1 MGAGEIKIKANSA
14 FKLSLSWGLAL
25 AELGKESTSGQFR
38 KHQND
43 ITVGKQWQ
51 TDIAHMP
58 RSKTGYKYILFFAER
73 ITNYICAFA
82 LKNITALIVSYA
94 LRIFLFIIP
103 PFDQLGSDFGGEYS
117 AIFTT

>member
-58 RSKTGYKYILFFAER
+58 RSKAGYKHILAER

-103 PFDQLGSDFGGEYS
+103 PFDQLC
-117 AIFTT
+117 

>member
-1 MGAGEIKIKANSA
+1 MAGRAGGWVGAGEIKIKANSA

-25 AELGKESTSGQFR
+25 AEFGKKSTSGQFR
-38 KHQND
+38 EHQND

-58 RSKTGYKYILFFAER
+58 RSKAGYKHILAER

-103 PFDQLGSDFGGEYS
+103 PFDQLC
-117 AIFTT
+117 